1 MNTRMKYGLI
11 ALLLLATTPLAM
23 ADEPPRHGWWFD
35 IGAGPASLSTG
46 SGAPITGSGVLLDT
60 MIGGRLNE
68 HWLMG
73 LQLGGAS
80 HNASDYSDTDLG
92 GTLSHAMLAVRY
104 LPRGDHGWICGLGV
118 GSAFYNNAGIELYTG
133 NYSSGSG
140 WAGNAA
146 LGYDWKVGKG
156 STHIQT
162 MLNVE
167 QGHISL
173 GSPLAGGFSYT
184 AIAAS
189 VHFAWY

>member
-1 MNTRMKYGLI
+1 MNTRVKNGLI
-11 ALLLLATTPLAM
+11 ALMGLAASQLAT

-46 SGAPITGSGVLLDT
+46 SGAPVTGGGILLDT

-73 LQLGGAS
+73 LQLGGTS
-80 HNASDYSDTDLG
+80 SNASDNNDTDLG
-92 GTLSHAMLAVRY
+92 GSVSHALLAVRY
-104 LPRGDHGWICGLGV
+104 LPRGDHGWVWGLGAGPV
-118 GSAFYNNAGIELYTG
+118 AYNNFANELYTG
-133 NYSSGSG
+133 NYNSGSG
-140 WAGNAA
+140 WAGNAG
-146 LGYDWKVGKG
+146 LGYDWKVGRG
-156 STHIQT
+156 SSHIQT

-173 GSPLAGGFSYT
+173 GSPLTGSFSYT